1 MGPVA
6 PTTSLRTKARVLFW
20 RIKLHYC
27 EQKISLATSV
37 IFSFLLL

>member
-6 PTTSLRTKARVLFW
+6 PTRTKARVLFW